1 MKSKPRAKNMGDI
14 AILARVSKP
23 TVSRALRDSPLV
35 TAETK
40 ALILEVAR
48 KHGYAVNRNAQ
59 KLRDKRTNTIA
70 VVADFKSFPGSRL
83 ADPFSFELLADVA
96 QALSVRSQ
104 DLLLCAPAE
113 ESHETY
119 QSILASRHADGI
131 IFLGQ
136 GQRDPM
142 LRQLAQTDAAFVVWG
157 AMAADQPYCTVGGA
171 NTRGGELVGA
181 RFADSKRRRAVFI
194 GGSDEH
200 LEMKQRR
207 LGFEKALRSRDPKAS
222 IERVLVSDFSFESAL
237 SAMATYLENKS
248 RDEFPDA
255 IFAASDTIAMA
266 VYKALRSHSLNIPQD
281 VSVIGYNDNPHAAWC
296 SPSLTT
302 VRQDTRQAGALLVE
316 QLMMMLEGRKP
327 QSIMI
332 PAELIVRES

>member
-1 MKSKPRAKNMGDI
+1 M
-14 AILARVSKP
+14 LARVSTP

-40 ALILEVAR
+40 ALVLEIAR

-96 QALSVRSQ
+96 QALSMRSQ
-104 DLLLCAPAE
+104 DLLLCGPADE
-113 ESHETY
+113 TCATY
-119 QSILASRHADGI
+119 QTMLASKHADGI

-136 GQRDPM
+136 GQRDPL
-142 LRQLAQTDAAFVVWG
+142 LRELAQTDAAFVVWG
-157 AMAADQPYCTVGGA
+157 AMAEDQPYCTVGGA
-171 NTRGGELVGA
+171 NSRGGEMVGA
-181 RFADSKRRRAVFI
+181 RFAESKRSRAVFI
-194 GGSDEH
+194 GGSDQH

-207 LGFEKALRSRDPKAS
+207 IGFEKAFRARRPEAKV
-222 IERVLVSDFSFESAL
+222 EQVVVSDFSFESAYA
-237 SAMATYLENKS
+237 AMATYLENRKKS
-248 RDEFPDA
+248 DYPDA
-255 IFAASDTIAMA
+255 VFAASDTIAMA
-266 VYKALRSHSLNIPQD
+266 VYKALRNHELDIPGD
-281 VSVIGYNDNPHAAWC
+281 VAVIGYNDNPHAAWC

-316 QLMMMLEGRKP
+316 QLMLILEGRKP
-327 QSIMI
+327 QSIVI
-332 PAELIVRES
+332 PAELIVRDSSES

>member
-1 MKSKPRAKNMGDI
+1 MGDI
-14 AILARVSKP
+14 ATLANVSKP

-40 ALILEVAR
+40 ALVLEIAR

-96 QALSVRSQ
+96 QALSMRSQ

-119 QSILASRHADGI
+119 QSLLASRHADGI

-142 LRQLAQTDAAFVVWG
+142 LRQLAKTDAAFVVWG
-157 AMAADQPYCTVGGA
+157 AVAQDQPYCAVGGA
-171 NTRGGELVGA
+171 NVRGGELVGA
-181 RFADSKRRRAVFI
+181 RFAESKRRKAVFI
-194 GGSDEH
+194 GGSDNH

-207 LGFEKALRSRDPKAS
+207 LGFEKALLEKEPKAS
-222 IERVLVSDFSFESAL
+222 VEHVLVSDFSYESAL
-237 SAMATYLENKS
+237 TAIAAYLDSKNKA
-248 RDEFPDA
+248 DVPDA

-266 VYKALRSHSLNIPQD
+266 VYKALRDRGLSIPKD
-281 VSVIGYNDNPHAAWC
+281 ISVIGYNDNPHAAWC

-302 VRQDTRQAGALLVE
+302 VRQDTRQAGSLLVE
-316 QLMMMLEGRKP
+316 QLMLMLEGRKP

>member
-1 MKSKPRAKNMGDI
+1 MGDI
-14 AILARVSKP
+14 ATLANVSKP

-40 ALILEVAR
+40 ALILEIAR

-96 QALSVRSQ
+96 QALSMRSQ
-104 DLLLCAPAE
+104 DLLLCAPTE
-113 ESHETY
+113 ESQETY

-142 LRQLAQTDAAFVVWG
+142 LRQLAKTDATFVVWG
-157 AMAADQPYCTVGGA
+157 AVAQDQPYCAIGGA
-171 NTRGGELVGA
+171 NFRGGELVGA
-181 RFADSKRRRAVFI
+181 RFAETKRRRAVFI
-194 GGSDEH
+194 GGSDTH

-207 LGFEKALRSRDPKAS
+207 MGFEKAFLAKQANAS
-222 IERVLVSDFSFESAL
+222 VAHVSVSDFTYESAL
-237 SAMATYLENKS
+237 AAMASYLESKGKN
-248 RDEFPDA
+248 EQPDA

-266 VYKALRSHSLNIPQD
+266 VYKALKDRGLQIPSD
-281 VSVIGYNDNPHAAWC
+281 VSVIGYNDNPHANWC
-296 SPSLTT
+296 SPPLTT

-316 QLMMMLEGRKP
+316 QLMLMLEGRKP

>member
-1 MKSKPRAKNMGDI
+1 MGDI

-40 ALILEVAR
+40 ALVLEIAR

-59 KLRDKRTNTIA
+59 KLRDKHTNTIA

-96 QALSVRSQ
+96 QALSMRNK
-104 DLLLCAPAE
+104 DLLLCAPAD

-136 GQRDPM
+136 GQRDAM
-142 LRQLAQTDAAFVVWG
+142 LRQLAETDAAFVVWG
-157 AMAADQPYCTVGGA
+157 AQADDQPYCTVGGA
-171 NTRGGELVGA
+171 NFRGGELVGS
-181 RFADSKRRRAVFI
+181 RFAENKRRKAVFI
-194 GGSDEH
+194 GGSDQH

-207 LGFEKALRSRDPKAS
+207 LGFEKALLAREPKAK
-222 IERVLVSDFSFESAL
+222 IEKVLVSDFSFESAY
-237 SAMATYLENKS
+237 SAMTTYLDGKNKS
-248 RDEFPDA
+248 DYPDA
-255 IFAASDTIAMA
+255 VFAASDTIAMA
-266 VYKALRSHSLNIPQD
+266 VYKALRSHGLEISKD

-296 SPSLTT
+296 SPPLTT

-316 QLMMMLEGRKP
+316 KLMLMLEGRKP

>member
-1 MKSKPRAKNMGDI
+1 MGEI
-14 AILARVSKP
+14 AELARVSIP

-48 KHGYAVNRNAQ
+48 KHGYTVNRNAQ

-96 QALSVRSQ
+96 QALSMRNQ
-104 DLLLCAPAE
+104 DLLLCAPAD
-113 ESHETY
+113 ETY
-119 QSILASRHADGI
+119 ETYLSMLNSKHADGI

-157 AMAADQPYCTVGGA
+157 AMAEDQPYCTVGGA
-171 NTRGGELVGA
+171 NSRGGEMVGA
-181 RFADSKRRRAVFI
+181 RFADSKRSKAIFI

-207 LGFEKALRSRDPKAS
+207 IGFENALRSRNAKAS
-222 IERVLVSDFSFESAL
+222 IQNVIVSNFSFEAAY
-237 SAMATYLENKS
+237 SAMATFLENRKK
-248 RDEFPDA
+248 DDFPDA

-266 VYKALRSHSLNIPQD
+266 VFKALRSHGLNIPRD

-316 QLMMMLEGRKP
+316 QLMLILEGRKP

-332 PAELIVRES
+332 PAELIVRESSES